1 MSLASDNRFRIRYI
15 ALAFVC
21 LILPGIVRSQF
32 KFSPVADPP
41 GFHLVLRL
49 EGSKTAYMLG
59 DSIMLEVA
67 CYSDLWGTYSSA
79 CVNDTNGTLTP
90 ADVVALDSKSQLAV
104 DPPETRWIGRTL
116 CPIALYPLSNDDGLN
131 GQRKPEAN
139 AVGAEAHWQKFA
151 LTEHYP
157 MSGGHFRIRVST
169 TGRFLTEN
177 EEFTASSAPVEIE
190 VVDDPR
196 SRAAILRDAI
206 QATKALDPFTTPAT
220 TYDEAGYWKVQFMPD
235 LDALRWMIS
244 ESGYGREAARHPNRA
259 AMAKF
264 LHEYLDTKVSNDIRL
279 KENVEALLTLE
290 LASSSAKLY
299 ARAVAFQDTLGKPS
313 RRDVRDLRAWL
324 LPRYRQLMI
333 EIARSM
339 VTTHKET
346 PGSFE
351 DDNMEFKAE
360 ELVDLNLQQCSG
372 VPNFLSEDEL
382 RHFMREAGANSDF
395 IDEQIAKMREA
406 ARMRAKQSE

>member
-1 MSLASDNRFRIRYI
+1 MSLASYNRSRIRYI
-15 ALAFVC
+15 ALTFVC

-41 GFHLVLRL
+41 GLHLVLRL

-67 CYSDLWGTYSSA
+67 WYSDLPGRYSSA

-90 ADVVALDSKSQLAV
+90 AEVVALDSKSQVAV

-116 CPIALYPLSNDDGLN
+116 CPFAQYPLSSDILT
-131 GQRKPEAN
+131 GQPEVI

-157 MSGGHFRIRVST
+157 MSGGRFRIRVST
-169 TGRFLTEN
+169 TGHLLSKN
-177 EEFTASSAPVEIE
+177 QEFTASSAPVEID
-190 VVDDPR
+190 VVDDPQ
-196 SRAAILRDAI
+196 SRAAILRDAVR
-206 QATKALDPFTTPAT
+206 ATKALDPFTTPAT

-244 ESGYGREAARHPNRA
+244 EGGYGREAAQHPNRA

-279 KENVEALLTLE
+279 KENVEALLALE
-290 LASSSAKLY
+290 LASSSPKLY
-299 ARAVAFQDTLGKPS
+299 ARAVAFQDAVGEPS

-324 LPRYRQLMI
+324 LPRYRQLMM

-360 ELVDLNLQQCSG
+360 ELVDLNLHQCSG

-382 RHFMREAGANSDF
+382 RDFMREAGTNSDF

-406 ARMRAKQSE
+406 RRMRVKQSE

>member
-1 MSLASDNRFRIRYI
+1 MSLASDNRSRIRYI
-15 ALAFVC
+15 ALTFVC

-67 CYSDLWGTYSSA
+67 CYSDLPGRYSSA

-90 ADVVALDSKSQLAV
+90 AEVVALDSKSQLAV

-116 CPIALYPLSNDDGLN
+116 CPFAQYPPLSSDTLT
-131 GQRKPEAN
+131 GQPEVI

-157 MSGGHFRIRVST
+157 MSGGRFRIRVST
-169 TGRFLTEN
+169 TGRLLSEN
-177 EEFTASSAPVEIE
+177 QEFTASSAPVEIE
-190 VVDDPR
+190 VVDDPQ
-196 SRAAILRDAI
+196 SRAAILRDAVR
-206 QATKALDPFTTPAT
+206 ATKALDPFTTPAT

-244 ESGYGREAARHPNRA
+244 EDGYGREAAQHPNRA

-279 KENVEALLTLE
+279 KENVEALLALE
-290 LASSSAKLY
+290 LASSSPKLY
-299 ARAVAFQDTLGKPS
+299 ARAVAFQDALGKPS

-324 LPRYRQLMI
+324 LPRYRQLMM

-360 ELVDLNLQQCSG
+360 ELVDLNLHQCSG
-372 VPNFLSEDEL
+372 APNFLSEDEL

-395 IDEQIAKMREA
+395 IDEQITKMREGR
-406 ARMRAKQSE
+406 RMRVKQSE